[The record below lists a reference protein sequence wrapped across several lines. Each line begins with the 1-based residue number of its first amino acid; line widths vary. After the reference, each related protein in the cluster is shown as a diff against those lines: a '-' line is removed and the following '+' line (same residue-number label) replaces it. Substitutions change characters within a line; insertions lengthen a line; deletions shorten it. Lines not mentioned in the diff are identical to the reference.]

1 MDHIPSLRYS
11 SHTPFSLQ
19 PSFPADPFRF
29 LFLLVTFFFG
39 LICIYYSWLWL
50 GFIHLSLE
58 QGQITSGSSTEK
70 WQLISRIQS
79 LPLPSQGEGP
89 LRALLSAWCS
99 LMGCLSLAALS
110 SWMQCTSHPKPAL
123 HSTPFHVVCLTFYD
137 VPTLCGDETHGQLSA
152 ECWEGVYSLHSL
164 VRRQHYIQVAK
175 HGNCSDWVREQH
187 YEYKFY
193 IVSI

>member
-50 GFIHLSLE
+50 GCIHPSLE
-58 QGQITSGSSTEK
+58 PGQITSGSSTVGSSHC
-70 WQLISRIQS
+70 LYLLTGRD
-79 LPLPSQGEGP
+79 PSEP
-89 LRALLSAWCS
+89 SSVHDAVWWAASVLLLWVH
-99 LMGCLSLAALS
+99 G
-110 SWMQCTSHPKPAL
+110 CTSHPKPAL
-123 HSTPFHVVCLTFYD
+123 HSTPFHAVCLTFYD

-175 HGNCSDWVREQH
+175 HRNRSDWVREQH